1 MLTGFAP
8 HRLSVAQQHQASGR
22 NNGSVLASNMI
33 FSHIPTLTDPALAPS
48 CLRKSQ
54 HHSATRFAHPDWQES
69 TSITHYYGTM
79 SETPDLESTA
89 DRVVAAL
96 RNIDGKVNA
105 KRDQRL
111 NDPDSFGDKIF
122 KFAMPTLVGL
132 AFGKVFEMAW
142 KQSVGRKATLPD
154 GTTDARKDAILGI
167 AFAVISAAL
176 GALVSQ
182 LSDRG
187 SKAIVNHRHAKRR

>member
-1 MLTGFAP
+1 
-8 HRLSVAQQHQASGR
+8 
-22 NNGSVLASNMI
+22 
-33 FSHIPTLTDPALAPS
+33 
-48 CLRKSQ
+48 
-54 HHSATRFAHPDWQES
+54 
-69 TSITHYYGTM
+69 M
-79 SETPDLESTA
+79 SEMPNMESSA

-96 RNIDGKVNA
+96 HTVDEKVNA
-105 KRDQRL
+105 MRDQRL

-122 KFAMPTLVGL
+122 KSVVPTLAGL
-132 AFGKVFEMAW
+132 ALGKVFEMAW

>member
-1 MLTGFAP
+1 
-8 HRLSVAQQHQASGR
+8 
-22 NNGSVLASNMI
+22 
-33 FSHIPTLTDPALAPS
+33 
-48 CLRKSQ
+48 
-54 HHSATRFAHPDWQES
+54 
-69 TSITHYYGTM
+69 M

-142 KQSVGRKATLPD
+142 KQSVGRKATLPGNPLWRPLYPVVPATPASSD
-154 GTTDARKDAILGI
+154 EAGTRHLASCVHHMVLGI
-167 AFAVISAAL
+167 PGMDCAQKTGFTPCLRCAV
-176 GALVSQ
+176 
-182 LSDRG
+182 
-187 SKAIVNHRHAKRR
+187 

>member
-1 MLTGFAP
+1 
-8 HRLSVAQQHQASGR
+8 
-22 NNGSVLASNMI
+22 
-33 FSHIPTLTDPALAPS
+33 
-48 CLRKSQ
+48 
-54 HHSATRFAHPDWQES
+54 
-69 TSITHYYGTM
+69 M

-96 RNIDGKVNA
+96 HNIDGKANA

-167 AFAVISAAL
+167 AFAVISAVL

>member
-1 MLTGFAP
+1 
-8 HRLSVAQQHQASGR
+8 
-22 NNGSVLASNMI
+22 
-33 FSHIPTLTDPALAPS
+33 
-48 CLRKSQ
+48 
-54 HHSATRFAHPDWQES
+54 
-69 TSITHYYGTM
+69 M

-96 RNIDGKVNA
+96 HNIDGKVNA

-111 NDPDSFGDKIF
+111 SDPDSFGDKI
-122 KFAMPTLVGL
+122 
-132 AFGKVFEMAW
+132 FEMAW
-142 KQSVGRKATLPD
+142 KQSVGRKATLPA

>member
-1 MLTGFAP
+1 
-8 HRLSVAQQHQASGR
+8 
-22 NNGSVLASNMI
+22 
-33 FSHIPTLTDPALAPS
+33 
-48 CLRKSQ
+48 
-54 HHSATRFAHPDWQES
+54 
-69 TSITHYYGTM
+69 M

-122 KFAMPTLVGL
+122 KSVVPTLAGL
-132 AFGKVFEMAW
+132 VLGKAFEMVW
-142 KQSVGRKATLPD
+142 KKKRRPQGRPCRRYQER
-154 GTTDARKDAILGI
+154 GCGSGARHRIRRG
-167 AFAVISAAL
+167 FRRF

-182 LSDRG
+182 LSGRG
-187 SKAIVNHRHAKRR
+187 SKAIVDRRHARQAHRK

>member
-1 MLTGFAP
+1 
-8 HRLSVAQQHQASGR
+8 
-22 NNGSVLASNMI
+22 
-33 FSHIPTLTDPALAPS
+33 
-48 CLRKSQ
+48 
-54 HHSATRFAHPDWQES
+54 
-69 TSITHYYGTM
+69 M

-187 SKAIVNHRHAKRR
+187 SEAIVNHRHAKRR

>member
-1 MLTGFAP
+1 
-8 HRLSVAQQHQASGR
+8 
-22 NNGSVLASNMI
+22 
-33 FSHIPTLTDPALAPS
+33 
-48 CLRKSQ
+48 
-54 HHSATRFAHPDWQES
+54 
-69 TSITHYYGTM
+69 M

-105 KRDQRL
+105 KCDQRL

>member
-1 MLTGFAP
+1 
-8 HRLSVAQQHQASGR
+8 
-22 NNGSVLASNMI
+22 
-33 FSHIPTLTDPALAPS
+33 
-48 CLRKSQ
+48 
-54 HHSATRFAHPDWQES
+54 
-69 TSITHYYGTM
+69 M

-96 RNIDGKVNA
+96 HNIDGKVNA

-142 KQSVGRKATLPD
+142 KQSVGRKTTLPD